1 VVDDGLAGGAGVLVT
16 VCVDVGV
23 AASVGTGDRL
33 AGPVTTAGLETA
45 VDVAEVAEVAE
56 HAASADS
63 SATPAP
69 TVPAHRT
76 RLTSVVDMSGQ
87 RATDVRWFSPAR

>member
-1 VVDDGLAGGAGVLVT
+1 MVDGGVNGGPGVLVT
-16 VCVDVGV
+16 VCVNVWG
-23 AASVGTGDRL
+23 AASVGTADRL
-33 AGPVTTAGLETA
+33 AGPVTAAGLKTA
-45 VDVAEVAEVAE
+45 VDVAGVAEVAE

-63 SATPAP
+63 SATPAL

-87 RATDVRWFSPAR
+87 RATDVRWFPPAR